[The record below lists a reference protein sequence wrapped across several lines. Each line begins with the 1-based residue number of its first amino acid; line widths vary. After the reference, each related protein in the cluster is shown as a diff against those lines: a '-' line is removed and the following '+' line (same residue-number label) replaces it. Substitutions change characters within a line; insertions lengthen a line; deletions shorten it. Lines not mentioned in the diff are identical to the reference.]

1 VDGNGETIAA
11 IATAPGRGAVAIVR
25 VSGPGAREVAR
36 RVFRSARPLRPRV
49 ATRGTVLAPDGGTI
63 DQGLGLWF
71 AAPRSYTGEDVL
83 ELHVHG
89 SPAVA
94 RETLLAALAA
104 GARLANPGEFTRRA
118 YLAGKMD
125 LSAAEAVAEVV
136 AAEHRGA
143 VRAAAANLSGGLARE
158 VEHQSEALAEML
170 AELAAA
176 LDFPDEVEAP
186 AREAL
191 HRRLAGVRDGL
202 EALAATWERG
212 RLVREG
218 VSVAIVG
225 PPNAG
230 KSSLLNAL
238 LGSDRALV
246 SEIAGTTRD
255 TIEETL
261 ALDAREGKG
270 PGFVVR
276 LIDTAGIRGHA
287 DRLEA
292 AGIARTERALAEARV
307 ALVVVDASLPLGDE
321 ARALLARTRERER
334 IVFFNKADLGRL
346 GYDARGQA
354 ERAAILGSTADP
366 ASAAEIRRALV
377 ALVDGGPAVD
387 LEKPHL
393 ATVRQADAV
402 LEACRSLDA
411 ALATLA
417 EEAPVDLLSGDL
429 LAASAAL
436 GELTGR
442 DAGEALLDRIFARFC
457 IGK

>member
-1 VDGNGETIAA
+1 VNGEGDTIAA
-11 IATAPGRGAVAIVR
+11 LATAPGRGAVAIVR
-25 VSGPGAREVAR
+25 VSGPAAREVGE
-36 RVFRSARPLRPRV
+36 RVFRSARPLRARV
-49 ATRGTVLAPDGGTI
+49 ATRGAVHAADGGTL
-63 DQGLGLWF
+63 DEGLALWF
-71 AAPRSYTGEDVL
+71 PGPRSYTGEDVL

-118 YLAGKMD
+118 FLAGKMD
-125 LSAAEAVAEVV
+125 LSAAEAVAEIV

-158 VEHQSEALAEML
+158 VERLRESLSTTL
-170 AELAAA
+170 TELAAA

-186 AREAL
+186 SRDALQARLTEV
-191 HRRLAGVRDGL
+191 RAGL
-202 EALAATWERG
+202 QALAATWERG

-246 SEIAGTTRD
+246 SEVAGTTRD

-261 ALDAREGKG
+261 ALEGAG
-270 PGFVVR
+270 GGGAGFVAR

-292 AGIARTERALAEARV
+292 AGIARTERALAQARI
-307 ALVVVDASLPLGDE
+307 ALVVIDASLPLRPE
-321 ARALLARTRERER
+321 ARDLLERTRGRER
-334 IVFFNKADLGRL
+334 LLFFNKADLGRT
-346 GYDARGQA
+346 GFEAREPA
-354 ERAAILGSTADP
+354 EREAIVGSTGDP
-366 ASAAEIRRALV
+366 ASLAALRRALV
-377 ALVDGGPAVD
+377 ELAGGGSAAD
-387 LEKPHL
+387 LERPHL
-393 ATVRQADAV
+393 ATARQADAV
-402 LEACRSLDA
+402 LEAGRSLDA

-417 EEAPVDLLSGDL
+417 AAAPVDLLAGDVL
-429 LAASAAL
+429 LASAAL

-442 DAGEALLDRIFARFC
+442 DAGEALLDQIFARFC
-457 IGK
+457 VGK